1 MSSDKRRKDKAND
14 ISRLAKLVKTDANKG
29 AVSSILL
36 RKETFNNMAKEA
48 ETSSIYIFE
57 K

>member
-1 MSSDKRRKDKAND
+1 MSSDKRRKNKAND

-48 ETSSIYIFE
+48 ETSSIYMFE